1 MGIHSE
7 AQLDVK
13 FIDFARQ
20 LQLYLNHFPSFEKYG
35 LSLQIRNAAYS
46 FYGYVVESQ
55 SQRAR
60 FVRKHSLYK
69 LTQSMKKLR
78 LASVVSILGH
88 ARHTA
93 SLRHLLRRL
102 RHSPLWPH
110 LPSVYRR
117 AFA

>member
-1 MGIHSE
+1 MFVRARSAALALGPPSCFDARAVAMGIHSE

-20 LQLYLNHFPSFEKYG
+20 L
-35 LSLQIRNAAYS
+35 
-46 FYGYVVESQ
+46 
-55 SQRAR
+55 QRAR